1 MVVLPLVDA
10 WLIGVLVVLE
20 IESELVKCG
29 SSSFWHAPEG
39 PYISI
44 AKEGIK
50 SCITG
55 ILIFFLIWKNGS
67 ISGVPECI
75 ASELFSCLTFP
86 SGIHELKLKLGL

>member
-1 MVVLPLVDA
+1 MVVLPLVND

-20 IESELVKCG
+20 IESQLVKCG

-55 ILIFFLIWKNGS
+55 ILIFSDLEEWLYFWCPGMHS
-67 ISGVPECI
+67 
-75 ASELFSCLTFP
+75 
-86 SGIHELKLKLGL
+86 

>member
-10 WLIGVLVVLE
+10 WLIGVLVVLV

-29 SSSFWHAPEG
+29 SSSFWHAAKG
-39 PYISI
+39 PKISI

-55 ILIFFLIWKNGS
+55 VLSFFLIWKNGS

-75 ASELFSCLTFP
+75 TSELFSSYF
-86 SGIHELKLKLGL
+86 SFRDS

>member
-1 MVVLPLVDA
+1 MDGLARTQVVLPLVND

-55 ILIFFLIWKNGS
+55 ILSFF
-67 ISGVPECI
+67 
-75 ASELFSCLTFP
+75 
-86 SGIHELKLKLGL
+86 